1 MHKHCTSILI
11 AGAYATLPGASAI
24 VNVNFSNISTRL
36 RNQLIHSLEVYPQS
50 VKGWGK
56 TKKLMLFLREYYG
69 FSASV
74 VEKSYISLVVN
85 DFDKHKDIYEEAYN
99 YCKALITAARMGG
112 GKESSYEYDTRRLT
126 DSYESGRMNYY
137 NSYKNENPF
146 ACGVGLE
153 LAQRVEKIIREQE
166 ADKLSQAIDVVKT
179 GKTLTMYIN

>member
-74 VEKSYISLVVN
+74 VEGSYISLVVN

-99 YCKALITAARMGG
+99 YCKALITAARMDG
-112 GKESSYEYDTRRLT
+112 GKESSYEYNTRRLT

-137 NSYKNENPF
+137 ECGQTKPF
-146 ACGVGLE
+146 ASGVGLE